1 MGPAACS
8 VGKSRHT
15 AASYAAS
22 YSPLA
27 GAVSSAWLSID
38 GQTVGR
44 CSMLSLRCTNLP
56 RRSNV
61 GSVGQ
66 PPLTAA
72 CTPLRERPAQPLPPP
87 LWPAGFIFFSHSLYA
102 RAVSTWRTDL
112 FAVRRRHRAY
122 KIAKA
127 LPTLH

>member
-87 LWPAGFIFFSHSLYA
+87 LACRLHLLLAQPIRQGSFNMADRSV
-102 RAVSTWRTDL
+102 RSTAAT
-112 FAVRRRHRAY
+112 
-122 KIAKA
+122 
-127 LPTLH
+127 